1 MKLLKW
7 FVLSVIAVAFV
18 FASCNKKEEEKSVSL
33 DDVVGSYTGKIT
45 TPINKKIETI
55 DLKEMTIEKS
65 GENAKVALKF
75 DYNNAAQSLVFNLPV
90 VENKKGKILF
100 KASESKGEVNAS
112 YEAAKKEFKLSWKLE
127 DAELKLEAKKK

>member
-1 MKLLKW
+1 MKRLKL
-7 FVLSVIAVAFV
+7 FVLSVVAVAFV
-18 FASCNKKEEEKSVSL
+18 FASCNKKEEEKTVSL

-75 DYNNAAQSLVFNLPV
+75 DYNNAEQGLGFNLPV

-100 KASESKGEVNAS
+100 KASEGKGEVNAS
-112 YEAAKKEFKLSWKLE
+112 YEAAKKEFKLSWKFE
-127 DAELKLEAKKK
+127 DEEFKLEAKKK

>member
-1 MKLLKW
+1 M
-7 FVLSVIAVAFV
+7 

-33 DDVVGSYTGKIT
+33 DDVVGFYTGKIT
-45 TPINKKIETI
+45 TPIDKEDLSKIETI
-55 DLKEMTIEKS
+55 DLKEMKIEKS
-65 GENAKVALKF
+65 GENAKVAFKF
-75 DYNNAAQSLVFNLPV
+75 DHNNTEHGLEFNLPV

-127 DAELKLEAKKK
+127 KDAELKLEAKKK